1 MAEKHFLS
9 QHNLLNSIHAS
20 FLGWFTICQFSCMNI
35 HFLLLGLNL
44 SNYKDMISARQKVR
58 IDFKLQ
64 IFKGDVNI
72 GTIIVPQTFQKASVK
87 NGNLVPEN

>member
-1 MAEKHFLS
+1 
-9 QHNLLNSIHAS
+9 
-20 FLGWFTICQFSCMNI
+20 
-35 HFLLLGLNL
+35 
-44 SNYKDMISARQKVR
+44 MISARQKVR

-72 GTIIVPQTFQKASVK
+72 GTLIVPQTFQKASVK

>member
-1 MAEKHFLS
+1 
-9 QHNLLNSIHAS
+9 
-20 FLGWFTICQFSCMNI
+20 
-35 HFLLLGLNL
+35 
-44 SNYKDMISARQKVR
+44 MISARQKVR

-72 GTIIVPQTFQKASVK
+72 GRLIVPQTFQKASVK